1 MADFLYQSMNPMKS
15 KLNMKPKSSMK
26 PSLEKKLLDNNETK
40 FLTELISNIIEIDID
55 KNFDTKV
62 DNMFK
67 NLKKEHGNVIQN
79 TKDKLDTLIK
89 KYHLSGLEKSLE
101 NILSKS
107 EFYKGIKY
115 NIENKSNSIKNK
127 SNSIKNK
134 SNSIKKIM
142 NGGGK
147 AAANRRIVDAILYGI
162 NNSHQVTI
170 KDGVV
175 ICQYLLFTV
184 LMLLLV
190 RLMIDVL
197 FINVA
202 RTDNPLTINLKRCLV
217 AFTKLWYNIVGE
229 TIVHIDNPVVE
240 INLPYDS
247 ASKFDYF
254 DHDPYAWMGRFQNLS
269 RRGTLALAEDVAE
282 NAEDEIMRKIGYF
295 KTLQKGRNYNIRYL
309 FNKNNSVIEASIK
322 TLERQLD
329 DLLEPKDIITNV
341 KFVDL
346 DAVSRTSI
354 FDDKRFS
361 QAVPINDT
369 DTTIDPHAEAT
380 APYEQIEYTPRN
392 LYDTTDPHQY
402 ATAPSENDIVMASV
416 ESGLVPMGNQTKDIL
431 LTFVRSCLEYLS
443 RNNTISG
450 GTLKTRRNKKRKNR
464 TKKNKR

>member
-1 MADFLYQSMNPMKS
+1 MEFLNKQNLDRDFLS
-15 KLNMKPKSSMK
+15 K
-26 PSLEKKLLDNNETK
+26 
-40 FLTELISNIIEIDID
+40 FISGIIEIEVNKDFYINVDQIFD
-55 KNFDTKV
+55 KISSTEEKKITEAKV
-62 DNMFK
+62 F
-67 NLKKEHGNVIQN
+67 
-79 TKDKLDTLIK
+79 LDTLIN
-89 KYHLSGLEKSLE
+89 KYNLSHLEESMK
-101 NILSKS
+101 NILTHLD
-107 EFYKGIKY
+107 IKTC
-115 NIENKSNSIKNK
+115 IEYITIKNK
-127 SNSIKNK
+127 SKSIKGNK
-134 SNSIKKIM
+134 KNTKKGNNEISTKSIKGTQKIIKDTQKSIM
-142 NGGGK
+142 AGGTR
-147 AAANRRIVDAILYGI
+147 AEANRRIVDAILYGI
-162 NNSHQVTI
+162 NTSHEVTI
-170 KDGVV
+170 VDGVV
-175 ICQYLLFTV
+175 ICQYLMFIV
-184 LMLLLV
+184 LILLILKS
-190 RLMIDVL
+190 VL
-197 FINVA
+197 SLAVE
-202 RTDNPLTINLKRCLV
+202 PSLTRKLTYPLV

-354 FDDKRFS
+354 FHDKRFS